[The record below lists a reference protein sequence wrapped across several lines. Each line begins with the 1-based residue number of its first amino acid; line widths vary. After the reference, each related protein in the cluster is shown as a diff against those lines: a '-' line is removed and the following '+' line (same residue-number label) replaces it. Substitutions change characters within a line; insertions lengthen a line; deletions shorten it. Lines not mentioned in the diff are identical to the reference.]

1 MKKSLSKII
10 PTLMI
15 LGFIYGYLV
24 AMLILVNILV
34 CHLFSSQFALS
45 WSHILLLP
53 VVLLFVLLGCLW
65 LINKEDE
72 GKSRV
77 NLTDNE
83 QRTSETTSMFLLT
96 LVFIAAFWIPFCL
109 VYFL

>member
-15 LGFIYGYLV
+15 LGSIYGYLV
-24 AMLILVNILV
+24 AILILVNILV
-34 CHLFSSQFALS
+34 CHLFSSQSALS
-45 WSHILLLP
+45 WAQVLLLP
-53 VVLLFVLLGCLW
+53 VVLVFVLLGCLW
-65 LINKEDE
+65 LSDKEDE

-77 NLTDNE
+77 TLTDNE
-83 QRTSETTSMFLLT
+83 QRTSEMTSMFLLT
-96 LVFIAAFWIPFCL
+96 LVFIAAFLIPFCL